1 MKELVQF
8 NEKDQEMIDAFRAL
22 QEECKRVSSMWD
34 ARFKEVADAWSKHRK
49 EIITELGGSDSPE
62 YDRADRFFGC
72 IWDMSAVIKA
82 QCSAIADDTTYEHYL
97 RYIKPNTQ

>member
-34 ARFKEVADAWSKHRK
+34 ARLDEVSRAWR
-49 EIITELGGSDSPE
+49 EYRDEVTDELGGSDSPE
-62 YDRADRFFGC
+62 YDRADMFYC
-72 IWDMSAVIKA
+72 ALWDMSATIKA
-82 QCSAIADDTTYEHYL
+82 HCSTIADDSVYKYYL
-97 RYIKPNTQ
+97 QNKIPNKK